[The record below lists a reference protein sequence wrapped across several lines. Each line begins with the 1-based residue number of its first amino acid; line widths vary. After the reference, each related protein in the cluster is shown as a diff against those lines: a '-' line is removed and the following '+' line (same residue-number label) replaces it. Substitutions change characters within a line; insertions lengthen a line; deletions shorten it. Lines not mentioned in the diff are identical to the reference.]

1 VTHSGIINWKADLNE
16 LSSSY
21 FISIPFSCTHGY
33 ISATLQGSFGTS
45 LLMQSHS
52 MEHLGM
58 ELNQQTTTL
67 LQCPTL
73 TLRAEDSLQ
82 HFYPEHGSVAQS
94 VHAYTQATVRLV
106 RQMSYWVSMTP
117 SLRADTL
124 TTSWTAHLQLSLSIP
139 TLTKQCVP
147 SACLL

>member
-1 VTHSGIINWKADLNE
+1 
-16 LSSSY
+16 
-21 FISIPFSCTHGY
+21 
-33 ISATLQGSFGTS
+33 
-45 LLMQSHS
+45 

-94 VHAYTQATVRLV
+94 VHAYTQATVRPV
-106 RQMSYWVSMTP
+106 GQMSYRVSMTP

-124 TTSWTAHLQLSLSIP
+124 TTSWTAHLQLNTN
-139 TLTKQCVP
+139 TLVLMKQCVC
-147 SACLL
+147 SAVSLVAIYKSM